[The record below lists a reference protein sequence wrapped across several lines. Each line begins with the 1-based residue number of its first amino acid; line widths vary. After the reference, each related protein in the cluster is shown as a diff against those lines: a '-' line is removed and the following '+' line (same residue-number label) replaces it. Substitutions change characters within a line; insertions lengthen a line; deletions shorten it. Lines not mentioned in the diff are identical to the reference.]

1 MNVSIKFSGL
11 EVIAEA
17 INNLARAM
25 GASGVTASLQYKE
38 AVDVSKSA
46 LANGSAET
54 QMQQAA
60 PMQQVAPVQ
69 QTAPVQ
75 QPVPVQQPA
84 PAPAASGSYPAGMP
98 AMPVQQQ
105 GAPVNMPGSPFPPSG
120 GSAAPSP
127 MTGPVPTTAS
137 APAYTQDQIAVAM
150 TGLVDQGKQ
159 PQVMQV
165 LSQFGAGSLMQVP
178 KEQYGALATQL
189 RILGANL

>member
-38 AVDVSKSA
+38 AADVSKSA

-84 PAPAASGSYPAGMP
+84 PVPAASGSYLAGMP
-98 AMPVQQQ
+98 ARPVQQQ

>member
-1 MNVSIKFSGL
+1 MNVSIKISGL
-11 EVIAEA
+11 EEIAEA
-17 INNLARAM
+17 IHNLALAM
-25 GASGVTASLQYKE
+25 GASKATASLHYKE
-38 AVDVSKSA
+38 AADVSKST

-54 QMQQAA
+54 RMPQA
-60 PMQQVAPVQ
+60 APVQ
-69 QTAPVQ
+69 QLAPVQQAAPVQ
-75 QPVPVQQPA
+75 QPVSVA
-84 PAPAASGSYPAGMP
+84 TSSGSYPAGVP
-98 AMPVQQQ
+98 ATPVQQQ
-105 GAPVNMPGSPFPPSG
+105 GILANMSGSPLPPSG

-165 LSQFGAGSLMQVP
+165 LSRFGAGSLMQVP

-189 RILGANL
+189 RMLGANI

>member
-38 AVDVSKSA
+38 AADVSKSA
-46 LANGSAET
+46 LANGSAEA
-54 QMQQAA
+54 QMQQA
-60 PMQQVAPVQ
+60 VPVQ

-84 PAPAASGSYPAGMP
+84 TVPAASGSYPAGMP